1 MARRRL
7 RVYPTAE
14 PHAVPAPAAS
24 VSVLLS
30 DLLPL
35 IGSAHR
41 EGFVWL
47 DDFLDDEV
55 LVTQDLYD
63 VLQAF
68 RAVRPSA

>member
-7 RVYPTAE
+7 RVFPDSEAA
-14 PHAVPAPAAS
+14 PVPAPTAC
-24 VSVLLS
+24 VPVRLS

-55 LVTQDLYD
+55 LVTQDLFD